1 MKDVKDVEDRKKKT
15 EQRESEAGAGW
26 GVLGSKLDSQNKA
39 SGAAGGATSSTNQP
53 TSARANGPSDGTIN
67 FKRGP
72 PVFQK
77 RNKGIMDTQNF
88 PDMADAASGAKNTN
102 NNDSGSGAA
111 ASNPKINNVNMFSGV
126 YADRSARNE
135 QRPGGEER
143 KAGAT
148 KPVFTGKG
156 KFKTGGAANE
166 EPANPSMNY
175 DFSKMRMSAAKS
187 GGGNRTGEAGDGEN
201 RGDGERRR
209 GGPKQMQGSNS
220 RTFGGDDD
228 DFEVVTDKKKGAGFR
243 RGNF

>member
-1 MKDVKDVEDRKKKT
+1 MEDRKKKT
-15 EQRESEAGAGW
+15 EQERSEAGAGW
-26 GVLGSKLDSQNKA
+26 GVLGTKLDNQNKA
-39 SGAAGGATSSTNQP
+39 SGAAGGATSSTQP

-67 FKRGP
+67 FNKRGP

-88 PDMADAASGAKNTN
+88 PDMADAASGAKNTS
-102 NNDSGSGAA
+102 NNDSGAGAA
-111 ASNPKINNVNMFSGV
+111 ATNPKINNVNMFSGV

-135 QRPGGEER
+135 QRSGGEEN
-143 KAGAT
+143 KAGPT

-166 EPANPSMNY
+166 EPANPRMNY

-187 GGGNRTGEAGDGEN
+187 GGGNRGGEARDDEN
-201 RGDGERRR
+201 RGDGGERRR
-209 GGPKQMQGSNS
+209 GGPKQMQASNS
-220 RTFGGDDD
+220 RTFGDDD

-243 RGNF
+243 RNNF